1 MNRLLAFFLFLSIT
15 FFSHLNAAVYK
26 GQMEFLAECIGCH
39 HKPFLFLETK
49 TKSWW
54 KKEMSEK
61 GKSVAYIHIKSLK
74 AKDSWKYFRSK
85 QYSKKAR
92 HLSDF
97 LQEYAK
103 DSGNIPIFD

>member
-1 MNRLLAFFLFLSIT
+1 MNKLVAFSLFLTIT
-15 FFSHLNAAVYK
+15 FYSHLNAAIYK

-39 HKPFLFLETK
+39 YEPFVFLESK
-49 TKSWW
+49 NKSWW
-54 KKEMSEK
+54 KKEMK
-61 GKSVAYIHIKSLK
+61 DNGRLVAYYHIKDLK
-74 AKDSWKYFRSK
+74 AKDSWEYFRSK

-103 DSGNIPIFD
+103 DSGNIPVFD